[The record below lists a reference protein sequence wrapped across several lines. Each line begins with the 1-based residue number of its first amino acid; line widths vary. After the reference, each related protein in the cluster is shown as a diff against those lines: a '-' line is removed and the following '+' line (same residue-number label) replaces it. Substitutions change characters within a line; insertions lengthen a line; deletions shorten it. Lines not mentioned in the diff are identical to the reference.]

1 MGEKRTLAKVRSSV
15 YYWPRMRQSVH
26 DYVLSCDIC
35 EERKNPPRTKRS
47 RMKQHFS
54 GEPFERIAIDITGPF
69 PKSKKRIFILI
80 SGCRLLYKIHGDFSA
95 SECRS

>member
-1 MGEKRTLAKVRSSV
+1 
-15 YYWPRMRQSVH
+15 MRQSVH

-35 EERKNPPRTKRS
+35 EERKNLPRTKRS

-69 PKSKKRIFILI
+69 PKSDKGYSYLVVADYFTKFIEI
-80 SGCRLLYKIHGDFSA
+80 FSA
-95 SECRS
+95 SEYRS